1 MDIIKNETEI
11 NEYWRQEGISKK
23 FLEMNKGNQLFRF
36 LEGPPFCTGT
46 MHNGHILS
54 KTIKDTIVRHFHK
67 KGFDIKY
74 NATWDTHGL
83 PIEGLI
89 EKQLGLY
96 TKDQIE
102 EYGIDKFN
110 DECRKIIY
118 QCIEDWDKDTKRLG
132 QWIDFENQLAT
143 CDLSYMN
150 VLWKKF
156 NELYEKGYVY
166 EGTRVMPYSAKLG
179 TSLSNFEAKQNYKDV
194 DDDSAIVMF
203 KSCED
208 NNLYYLVWTTTPWTL
223 SSNMSLCVNSN
234 VNYVTVELESNYYV
248 LAKALLKKVFGKKPF
263 KIIDEYS
270 GTKLVD
276 CEYEPIMDYYKNTP
290 YTYKIV
296 ADNFVT
302 TTSGTGIVHLAPA
315 FGADDHR
322 VCLEHN
328 LINKD
333 DSPLQLRCHIDAHC
347 NYLPIIHDYSG
358 RFVKDCD
365 KDIMSDLKQRNVLF
379 KKESINH
386 SYPFC
391 YRTDTPLIYRVQSTW
406 FLEVSA
412 IKQKLLEHNLKSSW
426 YPQHVQMKR
435 FHNWLEEVQDWNI
448 ARERYWGTCIPLW
461 ISEDKSEVYCV
472 KSSNELEQLAGLEP
486 NSLKDLHREF
496 IDKITFKSPKTGKLL
511 TRVPYVY
518 DCWYESGMMPYVYY
532 NDKQRKGDFNVDFI
546 AEGLDQ
552 TRGWFYTLHVL
563 SVMLDDK
570 PAFNHNIINGIVL
583 AEDGKKMSK
592 RLKNYTDPMKLVN
605 EFGADALR
613 MYLLSSNAVK
623 AEPLKFKDEGLK
635 EVIRAIII
643 PLNSAYGFLSDYIKL
658 YEESFNE
665 KFLVI
670 SQLVSSDNNFNMY
683 LAEKLDEFKTKMIND
698 LNNYNLCNLYNYIR
712 EFVDILNNN
721 YIRLNRAK
729 FKSSNKNEAYDVLNM
744 LCLTLYNVS
753 LLLSPILPYYS
764 EYLHQCIVKYFTID
778 YHCSVHLK
786 LYDKFINIKNE
797 YLRLEN
803 NSNESL
809 FMLLKYYK
817 KNVTECEY
825 LFKIIGLIGKFKAE
839 RKLSLSTPIDNITI
853 CLKDTTI
860 NIYNELIQKD
870 CRIININK
878 IKQIDTYLNY
888 NFVPNQK
895 SIGTKYRKESKNV
908 INLLSKLSY
917 SKLKEMYDNNDIVL
931 VDENDCDKVYKLEQS
946 DLQTKIEVIPYDTYE
961 YIMDD
966 NSEILI
972 YFDMNET
979 ENTIMRNYIDI
990 LTSTIQNK
998 RKELGLK
1005 VWNKIELNLI
1015 TKNELLI
1022 NAYNTYKKLLD
1033 DILSYELKLNDKNK
1047 YDNKY
1052 EIKSNTNV
1060 IIGYFELTICV

>member
-1 MDIIKNETEI
+1 MDIVKQELKVQN
-11 NEYWRQEGISKK
+11 YWQSQNISKK

-102 EYGIDKFN
+102 EYGIANFN

-150 VLWKKF
+150 VLWEKF
-156 NELYEKGYVY
+156 SELYEKGYVY

-194 DDDSAIVMF
+194 DDDSAIVKF
-203 KSCED
+203 KSVS
-208 NNLYYLVWTTTPWTL
+208 NSNLYYLVWTTTPWTL
-223 SSNMSLCVNSN
+223 SSNMALCINMKVS
-234 VNYVTVELESNYYV
+234 YSTVEYEGELYI
-248 LAKALLKKVFGKKPF
+248 LAQELIKKVFGKKKY
-263 KIIDEYS
+263 KIIDTYM
-270 GTKLVD
+270 GHNLINN
-276 CEYEPIMDYYKNTP
+276 EYEPIMDYYKDKV

-347 NYLPIIHDYSG
+347 NYLPIIHNYSG

-365 KDIMSDLKQRNVLF
+365 KDIMSELKQCNQLF

-406 FLEVSA
+406 FLEVTK
-412 IKQKLLEHNLKSSW
+412 IKEKLLEHNLKSSW
-426 YPQHVQMKR
+426 YPKHVQMTR

-461 ISEDKSEVYCV
+461 VSEDKSETYCV
-472 KSSNELEQLAGLEP
+472 KSVQHLEELANLEKG
-486 NSLKDLHREF
+486 SIKDLHREF
-496 IDKITFKSPKTGKLL
+496 VDKITFKSPKTGKLL
-511 TRVPYVY
+511 TRIPYVY
-518 DCWYESGMMPYVYY
+518 DCWLESGMLPYVYY
-532 NDKQRKGDFNVDFI
+532 NNKQREGEFNVDFI

-592 RLKNYTDPMKLVN
+592 RLKNYTDPIKLVD

-613 MYLLSSNAVK
+613 MYLLSSSATK

-635 EVIRAIII
+635 EVIRAIHI
-643 PLNSAYGFLSDYIKL
+643 PLNSAYTFLRDYVNL
-658 YEESFNE
+658 YENTFNE
-665 KFLVI
+665 NFMTVP
-670 SQLVSSDNNFNMY
+670 QLAVSNNKFNMY
-683 LAEKLDEFKTKMIND
+683 LTDKLQEFKVKLMNDLDE
-698 LNNYNLCNLYNYIR
+698 YNLSNLYKYIR

-721 YIRLNRAK
+721 YIRLNRSK
-729 FKSSNKNEAYDVLNM
+729 FKSSNKEEAYEVLNM
-744 LCLTLYNVS
+744 LCIVLYNVS
-753 LLLSPILPYYS
+753 LLLSPILPFYS
-764 EYLHQCIVKYFTID
+764 ENLHQSLIKYFTID
-778 YHCSVHLK
+778 YNGSVHLK
-786 LYDKFINIKNE
+786 SYSSFIDIKKE
-797 YLRLEN
+797 YMKLEN
-803 NSNESL
+803 ITEYKEEVNS
-809 FMLLKYYK
+809 YYK
-817 KNVTECEY
+817 DNVKECEN
-825 LFKIIGLIGKFKAE
+825 LFKIISLIGRFKAE
-839 RKLSLSTPIDNITI
+839 NKFNLSKPLNKIVI
-853 CLKDTTI
+853 CLRDKDI
-860 NIYNELIQKD
+860 KIDEYLIKKD
-870 CRIININK
+870 CRIINIEYEEQINK
-878 IKQIDTYLNY
+878 YLEHS
-888 NFVPNQK
+888 FKANQK
-895 SIGTKYRKESKNV
+895 TLGKKFRKESKIVNQL
-908 INLLSKLSY
+908 LLSLTY
-917 SKLKEMYDNNDIVL
+917 AKLKDMYDK
-931 VDENDCDKVYKLEQS
+931 DEIKLYDNKSNKTYKLDKD
-946 DLQTKIEVIPYDTYE
+946 DLEIDTKVKPYKNFE
-961 YIMDD
+961 YIVNDTVD
-966 NSEILI
+966 ILI

-979 ENTIMRNYIDI
+979 EETIMRNYIDI

-1015 TKNELLI
+1015 TENELLI
-1022 NAYNTYKKLLD
+1022 KAYNKYKNLLD
-1033 DILSYELKLNDKNK
+1033 DILSYELKLNEKDN

-1052 EIKSNTNV
+1052 EVKFNTDV
-1060 IIGYFELTICV
+1060 IIGYFELTIL